1 MVRPVFNILNISIIF
16 AFSKNLFTAYSRHL
30 MPGFLGL
37 HKNSRLL
44 VFMIENLI
52 HLSIL
57 SHFLYHFI
65 YFIYVNDVIITGPSS
80 AVINHLIHKLNSSFA
95 VKDPGPLSFFG
106 VLKSFFMLM
115 VYCFFFFSLT
125 WVSGSAYAHLD

>member
-1 MVRPVFNILNISIIF
+1 
-16 AFSKNLFTAYSRHL
+16 

-65 YFIYVNDVIITGPSS
+65 YFIYVNDVIIAGPSS

-106 VLKSFFMLM
+106 GVEVIFYADGLL
-115 VYCFFFFSLT
+115 FFSFL
-125 WVSGSAYAHLD
+125 V

>member
-57 SHFLYHFI
+57 SHFLHHFI